1 MTYLNNF
8 LFEIENT
15 RVPILLIWLS
25 ERSLLKGNRNLKTA
39 RVTILTRYLIF
50 EIENASEK
58 EMKGKQRSLNIVM
71 SKKSQPRRLQVI
83 PPFFSYVGSYV

>member
-1 MTYLNNF
+1 MIRNEKKCDNRKNSIPTQMTYMNNF

-25 ERSLLKGNRNLKTA
+25 EISLLKGNRNLKTA

-58 EMKGKQRSLNIVM
+58 EMKGKQRSLNM
-71 SKKSQPRRLQVI
+71 AN
-83 PPFFSYVGSYV
+83 

>member
-1 MTYLNNF
+1 MNNF
-8 LFEIENT
+8 FFEIENT
-15 RVPILLIWLS
+15 RVPILPIWLS

-58 EMKGKQRSLNIVM
+58 EMKGKQRSLNMPM
-71 SKKSQPRRLQVI
+71 SNTEITK
-83 PPFFSYVGSYV
+83 

>member
-1 MTYLNNF
+1 MTYMNNF

-15 RVPILLIWLS
+15 RVPILPIWLS

-58 EMKGKQRSLNIVM
+58 EMKGKQRSLNMPM
-71 SKKSQPRRLQVI
+71 SNTEITK
-83 PPFFSYVGSYV
+83 

>member
-1 MTYLNNF
+1 MTYMNNF
-8 LFEIENT
+8 LFEIENA

-39 RVTILTRYLIF
+39 RVMILTRYLINLF

-58 EMKGKQRSLNIVM
+58 EMKGK
-71 SKKSQPRRLQVI
+71 
-83 PPFFSYVGSYV
+83 

>member
-1 MTYLNNF
+1 MTYMNNL

-39 RVTILTRYLIF
+39 RVTILTRYLIS
-50 EIENASEK
+50 EIENTSEK
-58 EMKGKQRSLNIVM
+58 EMKGK
-71 SKKSQPRRLQVI
+71 K
-83 PPFFSYVGSYV
+83 GA

>member
-1 MTYLNNF
+1 MTYTNNF

-15 RVPILLIWLS
+15 RLPILLISLS

-50 EIENASEK
+50 EIENASGK
-58 EMKGKQRSLNIVM
+58 EMKGKQRSLNMPM
-71 SKKSQPRRLQVI
+71 SNTEI
-83 PPFFSYVGSYV
+83 TN